1 MNKSNH
7 KIISG
12 YLNIFL
18 DIIKMWK
25 TITTGYHLFMFSKK
39 GFNHKPH
46 CYIFQDTGLVP
57 AGWKSNFI

>member
-1 MNKSNH
+1 
-7 KIISG
+7 
-12 YLNIFL
+12 
-18 DIIKMWK
+18 MWK